1 MDALKKYRATPIHRK
16 SFKPVSNALPSISW
30 VIKNNRIN
38 WLGQKLAALYLK
50 KLNFKKIEIL
60 NKRLISKNIDIV
72 CFKSNVH
79 HFINVF
85 SSHQKINKKTKEH
98 ILKKSYDSFIQ
109 SVEQSE
115 IIDFEKQK
123 SVFGYIFVEIKKG
136 GPNIIF
142 KENIF

>member
-1 MDALKKYRATPIHRK
+1 M
-16 SFKPVSNALPSISW
+16 SW
-30 VIKNNRIN
+30 IIKNNRIN

-60 NKRLISKNIDIV
+60 NKRFISKNIDIV
-72 CFKSNVH
+72 CFKSNVY

-85 SSHQKINKKTKEH
+85 SSHQKINKKTKED
-98 ILKKSYDSFIQ
+98 ILKKSHDSFIQ

-123 SVFGYIFVEIKKG
+123 SVFGHIFVEIKKG